1 MKNRKEI
8 YIEKR
13 VLHLAMAKI
22 KLTVMAYN
30 LIFVWQF
37 FVKRS
42 VFIKLKCTSLNKG
55 VSRFK

>member
-13 VLHLAMAKI
+13 VLHLATAKI

-42 VFIKLKCTSLNKG
+42 FFIELKCTSLNKG
-55 VSRFK
+55 VSIFK

>member
-13 VLHLAMAKI
+13 VLHLATAKI
-22 KLTVMAYN
+22 KLTVMAFN

-42 VFIKLKCTSLNKG
+42 FFIESKCTFLNKG